1 MPCYNSSKYISDAI
15 ESILRQDYQN
25 WELLIADD
33 CSTDNSADIIKHYSV
48 MDSRVKY
55 FKLEKNSGAAMAR
68 NYCIERATGRYIAFC
83 DSDDWWYPEK
93 LSVQIGFMQKNG
105 YEFICSNYEVT
116 DENLI
121 PMKVFIQ
128 KKRISIRTITMGYSI
143 GTSSIVFDTKRIGKM
158 YMPII
163 KAAEDAG
170 LWIKIMRETGNAY
183 SINKVLHK
191 YRKCPASLSS
201 DKLSMMRS
209 ELKMYKIIMGWSELR
224 SIIFFFAVF
233 MPNYFFRKVM
243 SVSMKKDN

>member
-93 LSVQIGFMQKNG
+93 LSVQIDFMQKNG

-116 DENLI
+116 DENLKPEKI
-121 PMKVFIQ
+121 FIQ
-128 KKRISIRTITMGYSI
+128 KKYISIRTIMVGYSI
-143 GTSSIVFDTKRIGKM
+143 NTSSIVFDTKRVGKM

-163 KAAEDAG
+163 KTAEDAG
-170 LWIKIMRETGNAY
+170 LWIKLLKETKGAY
-183 SINKVLHK
+183 SVNKVLLK
-191 YRKCPASLSS
+191 YRTCPASLSR
-201 DKLSMMRS
+201 DKISLMRS
-209 ELKMYKIIMGWSELR
+209 EIKMYKIIMGWSELR
-224 SIIFFFAVF
+224 SIIFFFVVF
-233 MPNYFFRKVM
+233 MPNYFFRKVA
-243 SVSMKKDN
+243 SSSMKKDY